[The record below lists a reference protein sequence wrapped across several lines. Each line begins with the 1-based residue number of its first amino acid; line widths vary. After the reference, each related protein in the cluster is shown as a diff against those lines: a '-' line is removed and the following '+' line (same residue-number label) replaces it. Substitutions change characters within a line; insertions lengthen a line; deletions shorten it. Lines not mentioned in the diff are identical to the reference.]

1 MQELIQATE
10 GLPNTLPSNFPKTYL
25 QFDPNSQYWKANGET
40 MASRRVGLYKY
51 TSIDGRWR
59 YLKAVFYP
67 NNRIKAHAVLDKG
80 IERVAKGGQ
89 YVFVLC
95 PQMGTGGQRPRR
107 CGQSDAPQ
115 TG

>member
-1 MQELIQATE
+1 
-10 GLPNTLPSNFPKTYL
+10 
-25 QFDPNSQYWKANGET
+25 

-67 NNRIKAHAVLDKG
+67 NNKIKAHAVLDKG

-89 YVFVLC
+89 YVLSYARVKGGVKPVHCGGVKVGQQIVGWLLC
-95 PQMGTGGQRPRR
+95 DCGVEGPLERSGSGPSTPRR
-107 CGQSDAPQ
+107 VWE
-115 TG
+115 